1 MKVMTAREKTAKE
14 KERIFFRN
22 LKKAFETKSKKAY
35 CRN

>member
-1 MKVMTAREKTAKE
+1 MRVTAAKQKITKE

>member
-1 MKVMTAREKTAKE
+1 MKESTSRAKNVKE

-22 LKKAFETKSKKAY
+22 LKKAFETKSKKAF

>member
-1 MKVMTAREKTAKE
+1 MKNSTTRAKNAKE

-22 LKKAFETKSKKAY
+22 LKKAFETKSKKAT

>member
-1 MKVMTAREKTAKE
+1 MRVTTTKEKNTKE

-22 LKKAFETKSKKAY
+22 LKKAFEAKSKKAY

>member
-1 MKVMTAREKTAKE
+1 MKVSTDRVKDSRE

-22 LKKAFETKSKKAY
+22 LKKAYEAKSKKAY

>member
-1 MKVMTAREKTAKE
+1 MKVSTARAKNTRE